1 MSSRIRVVIGTSKG
15 YGRRGECVGSGMGFI
30 YLTSDTAREQ
40 VSLLKKQAKKRR
52 DNLRCYH
59 HIGMKAE
66 NIGRALGIGLRVAG
80 RMAGQKLMGEAQGA
94 GAAAAG
100 GAAAGQVQQKEQAG
114 QTAAVAEAGGQ
125 AAGQTEARTKGQ
137 VAGRTAKGVARGVG
151 GFLRPFRRVGG
162 ILWLEVTGAFF
173 FLFVL
178 FFAQA
183 LWRMRESWAQVENRP
198 KILVMAALMA
208 AFLYLS
214 VSSFWRARRR

>member
-1 MSSRIRVVIGTSKG
+1 
-15 YGRRGECVGSGMGFI
+15 MGFI
-30 YLTSDTAREQ
+30 YLTSVTAREQ

-59 HIGMKAE
+59 HIGMRAE
-66 NIGRALGIGLRVAG
+66 KIGRALGIGLRVAG
-80 RMAGQKLMGEAQGA
+80 KMAGQKLMGEAQGA
-94 GAAAAG
+94 GAVAAG
-100 GAAAGQVQQKEQAG
+100 AAAAGQNAQTG
-114 QTAAVAEAGGQ
+114 QVGHTAAGAELGGQ
-125 AAGQTEARTKGQ
+125 AASQAEARAKGQ
-137 VAGRTAKGVARGVG
+137 AAGRTAKGVARGVG

-183 LWRMRESWAQVENRP
+183 LWRMRENWAQGENRP

-208 AFLYLS
+208 AFLYMS